1 MLGFQ
6 NPSFTL
12 IRDTAAVLFAAVDR
26 ICWKSSDGPHAVCW
40 GEWKSWLSCPKL
52 VRCFAA
58 AVIDYGLGRCMSCLK
73 SMADFNT
80 IGLHSDLGCVWQF
93 IGTLNLAIVFDVL
106 LVHGVVIILAQAAS
120 R

>member
-1 MLGFQ
+1 
-6 NPSFTL
+6 
-12 IRDTAAVLFAAVDR
+12 
-26 ICWKSSDGPHAVCW
+26 
-40 GEWKSWLSCPKL
+40 
-52 VRCFAA
+52 
-58 AVIDYGLGRCMSCLK
+58 MSCLK